1 MWSWTF
7 DPGVTGQLI
16 RRYTMGNCMLLSWT
30 DYARSKNETK
40 QKLTN
45 NEGKQSKPTQIKCEN
60 ESQYKEVIV
69 DQTRAITR
77 AIAVLFLFVCFVFC
91 FFKAFA
97 EENGFVGELKHWD
110 IPFWSQKQRE
120 HLFRF
125 EQGTSLLTLFVTE
138 PSYVC
143 VCLLLVCRG
152 CWSSSWFLRILA
164 GVRIFSIRVLRFS
177 PLLKNQLFQ
186 IPTPI

>member
-1 MWSWTF
+1 MSIWTF

-16 RRYTMGNCMLLSWT
+16 RRYTIGNCMLLSWT

-97 EENGFVGELKHWD
+97 EENGFVGELTHWD

-125 EQGTSLLTLFVTE
+125 E
-138 PSYVC
+138 
-143 VCLLLVCRG
+143 
-152 CWSSSWFLRILA
+152 
-164 GVRIFSIRVLRFS
+164 FSAKSEEKRMFS
-177 PLLKNQLFQ
+177 QA
-186 IPTPI
+186 T

>member
-1 MWSWTF
+1 MSSWTL
-7 DPGVTGQLI
+7 DPGLTGQLI

-45 NEGKQSKPTQIKCEN
+45 NEGKESKPTQIKCEN
-60 ESQYKEVIV
+60 ESQYKELIV

-125 EQGTSLLTLFVTE
+125 EQGTSCMTYFVLSVFVCHRTALRLCLFITGMSRMLVIKLVLAYACRREDFLDSGTPVF
-138 PSYVC
+138 PS
-143 VCLLLVCRG
+143 
-152 CWSSSWFLRILA
+152 
-164 GVRIFSIRVLRFS
+164 
-177 PLLKNQLFQ
+177 P
-186 IPTPI
+186 

>member
-1 MWSWTF
+1 MSRSTVGLHVRGTYLILMGKIYCSCSLELAWFVPCQVGRFIPALLASWFEGTRW
-7 DPGVTGQLI
+7 GIVCCSLEL
-16 RRYTMGNCMLLSWT
+16 TMPEV
-30 DYARSKNETK
+30 KKETK

-45 NEGKQSKPTQIKCEN
+45 NEGKQSKQAQIKCEN
-60 ESQYKEVIV
+60 ESQYKELIV

-77 AIAVLFLFVCFVFC
+77 AIAVLYLFVRFVFC

-125 EQGTSLLTLFVTE
+125 EQGTSYNP
-138 PSYVC
+138 PS
-143 VCLLLVCRG
+143 
-152 CWSSSWFLRILA
+152 
-164 GVRIFSIRVLRFS
+164 
-177 PLLKNQLFQ
+177 
-186 IPTPI
+186 

>member
-1 MWSWTF
+1 
-7 DPGVTGQLI
+7 
-16 RRYTMGNCMLLSWT
+16 MLLSWT

-125 EQGTSLLTLFVTE
+125 EQGTSLLTLYF
-138 PSYVC
+138 
-143 VCLLLVCRG
+143 
-152 CWSSSWFLRILA
+152 
-164 GVRIFSIRVLRFS
+164 
-177 PLLKNQLFQ
+177 
-186 IPTPI
+186 